1 MKESET
7 KEGICSYIGTVV
19 VTGRHSQSSWCKIKT
34 IYSSDYNIG
43 ETAKH
48 INANKKANKSMLIQK
63 K

>member
-34 IYSSDYNIG
+34 IYSSVTI
-43 ETAKH
+43 
-48 INANKKANKSMLIQK
+48 
-63 K
+63 